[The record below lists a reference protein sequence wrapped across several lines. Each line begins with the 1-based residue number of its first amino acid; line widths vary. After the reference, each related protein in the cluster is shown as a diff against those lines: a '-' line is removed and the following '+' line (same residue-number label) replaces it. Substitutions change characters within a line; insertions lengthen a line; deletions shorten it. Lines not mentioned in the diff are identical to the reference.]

1 MKERPYKMRAS
12 GVIGLLLVIIITTL
26 CIFMGGSA
34 YFFNGPSLIIVVMPC
49 IGLGMMIHGKQYFRA
64 LCSIRH
70 LFRTLSSDQPDPR
83 EAGALRDTIVHV
95 YAMGAI
101 GTMIGWIQMLV
112 NCQDF
117 EAVPVGFA
125 VSILTL
131 FYSLLISELLLRP
144 AAKRIEWQCKDA
156 TETQNH

>member
-1 MKERPYKMRAS
+1 MRAS
-12 GVIGLLLVIIITTL
+12 GVIGLLLVIIITVL
-26 CIFMGGSA
+26 CILMFGGD
-34 YFFNGPSLIIVVMPC
+34 YFFDVPTLVIIVLPS
-49 IGLGMMIHGKQYFRA
+49 IGLGMMVHGKQYFRA

-70 LFRTLSSDQPDPR
+70 LFWTLSSNQPDLR

-101 GTMIGWIQMLV
+101 GTIIGWIQMLV
-112 NCQDF
+112 VNCQDL
-117 EAVPVGFA
+117 EAMPVGFA

>member
-1 MKERPYKMRAS
+1 MRAS
-12 GVIGLLLVIIITTL
+12 GVIGLLLVIIITVL
-26 CIFMGGSA
+26 CIFMGGGD
-34 YFFNGPSLIIVVMPC
+34 YFFHVPSLVFIVMPS
-49 IGLGMMIHGKQYFRA
+49 IGLGMMVHGKQYFRA

-70 LFRTLSSDQPDPR
+70 LFGTLSSNQPDLR

-101 GTMIGWIQMLV
+101 GTIIGWIQMLV
-112 NCQDF
+112 NCQDL
-117 EAVPVGFA
+117 EAMPVGFA

-156 TETQNH
+156 TETQNQ